1 MSTTLGIRN
10 NNPFN
15 IRYNNINRWKGLV
28 GSNKGFCVFSD
39 VEFGLRAGIYLL
51 RKYIDVYKLKTVPK
65 IISRFAPP
73 TENDTRSYISYVC
86 NFMDIPLHF
95 EFDLRS
101 DGAKYY
107 LYSLCAAMVK
117 YESCYTL
124 TNTEFN
130 SVYSK
135 YFK

>member
-1 MSTTLGIRN
+1 MSTPLGIKN

-51 RKYIDVYKLKTVPK
+51 RKYIDVYKLNTVPK

-73 TENDTRSYISYVC
+73 NENDTCAYISYVC
-86 NFMDIPLHF
+86 NFMDFPLHYKI
-95 EFDLRS
+95 DLSCEDDMFYFYR
-101 DGAKYY
+101 
-107 LYSLCAAMVK
+107 LCAAIVR

-124 TNTEFN
+124 TKTEFN